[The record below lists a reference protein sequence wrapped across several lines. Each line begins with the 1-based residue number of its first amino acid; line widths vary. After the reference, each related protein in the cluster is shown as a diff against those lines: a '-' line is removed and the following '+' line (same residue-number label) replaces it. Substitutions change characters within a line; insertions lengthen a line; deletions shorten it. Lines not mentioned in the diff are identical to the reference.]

1 MALVFHS
8 LKGSRKTNFEFLIFF
23 LQCCNK
29 YFEGLGFGG
38 PNEICGENQEYRKAA
53 GQKAGQRQ
61 LSSDH
66 EKLYQDAF
74 LRLIL
79 MSPQ

>member
-53 GQKAGQRQ
+53 GQKVGQRL
-61 LSSDH
+61 LS
-66 EKLYQDAF
+66 
-74 LRLIL
+74 
-79 MSPQ
+79 